1 MQCPECHDPMI
12 IVETDGV
19 ELDLCAAQH
28 GSWFDAQELRQLFL
42 GAGMDGQLADFAER
56 LATLP
61 STSAGRRCPRCRTR
75 MQQVVLPGGDG
86 PVLDRCPRGDGLWF
100 DRGELRTLIAAV
112 AGGAQDFGPVAA
124 YLESFVAAMD
134 GEAA

>member
-1 MQCPECHDPMI
+1 MQCPECHEPMI

-19 ELDLCAAQH
+19 ELDVCAERH

-42 GAGMDGQLADFAER
+42 GAGMEERLAGFTEQ

-61 STSAGRRCPRCRTR
+61 SSAAGRRCPRCRSR
-75 MQQVVLPGGDG
+75 MQQVALTDG
-86 PVLDRCPRGDGLWF
+86 EGPILDRCPNGDGLWL
-100 DRGELRTLIAAV
+100 DRGELRALLAAIGKS
-112 AGGAQDFGPVAA
+112 ATDFGPVTA
-124 YLESFVAAMD
+124 YLEDFVSAMD